1 VYLSEG
7 LISEEGPGKKAEKK
21 EGDEKR

>member
-21 EGDEKR
+21 EGDENR